1 MVPVSW
7 VEDTFCHALSPPHTY
22 LVHESVNFLEAYLNV
37 GKLLVTVTD
46 RFIYNILWIT
56 LYFRNQD
63 KLRPNTIQF
72 FALLVDFE
80 WKRLYEAC

>member
-46 RFIYNILWIT
+46 RFIYNIL
-56 LYFRNQD
+56 
-63 KLRPNTIQF
+63 
-72 FALLVDFE
+72 
-80 WKRLYEAC
+80 